1 MSYLYGLSYQD
12 SSQPTLSPAA
22 RDENRRTFLDLNQP
36 LTSIGRKQPSHI
48 QTPALD
54 VYLPKPMFSPTYYPA
69 TQKFQV
75 ASPHE
80 VATDFQSMLT
90 PQKLTYLKFDRS
102 GDIHFPPD
110 EGNHFRSQQPAGGI
124 TYYVADTF
132 CDTDLDSLSL
142 PVSAPSTCSSFQHY
156 NSEEGPV
163 EWQAYDIPCEKD
175 QFAVYGAFGQPHYNA
190 VNLPPYHS
198 QHPPISPTQ
207 HSSYSELSAHV
218 LYLSELSRAESKVSK
233 APITSPKPNIQQT
246 STKTKRKERP
256 SSDSDLDM
264 DFKPH
269 FPSSSRRRS
278 APVPVKKRVASVP
291 RPQSTTPPPRPHTPK
306 KAGVQKRL
314 SLACL
319 FCRERKIACGRPSE
333 DEPDQTCVYAID
345 FILVLA
351 FLPHFIVNV
360 CVEISLVNTR
370 RSRDEDS
377 INVAPSQLEK
387 PAIDEH

>member
-12 SSQPTLSPAA
+12 SSQPTLCPAA

-36 LTSIGRKQPSHI
+36 LTSIGRKQPRYI
-48 QTPALD
+48 QTPAL
-54 VYLPKPMFSPTYYPA
+54 PQPMFSPTYYPA
-69 TQKFQV
+69 TQNFQV
-75 ASPHE
+75 AMRHE
-80 VATDFQSMLT
+80 V
-90 PQKLTYLKFDRS
+90 
-102 GDIHFPPD
+102 
-110 EGNHFRSQQPAGGI
+110 HFRSQRPAGGI
-124 TYYVADTF
+124 AYYVADTF
-132 CDTDLDSLSL
+132 CDTDFSSP

-163 EWQAYDIPCEKD
+163 EWQAYDIPCEED

-190 VNLPPYHS
+190 VDLPPYHS

-218 LYLSELSRAESKVSK
+218 LYLSELSRAEAKVSK
-233 APITSPKPNIQQT
+233 APITPAKPNIQQT

-278 APVPVKKRVASVP
+278 TPAPVKKRVASVL

-306 KAGVQKRL
+306 KARVQKRL

-319 FCRERKIACGRPSE
+319 FCRERKIACGRPSK
-333 DEPDQTCVYAID
+333 DEPDQTCAQC
-345 FILVLA
+345 L
-351 FLPHFIVNV
+351 
-360 CVEISLVNTR
+360 R
-370 RSRDEDS
+370 RDLTCEYPKESRRGQHKRG
-377 INVAPSQLEK
+377 PK
-387 PAIDEH
+387 PTGKASHR